1 VSIAYFDCFSGICGD
16 MILGAFIDL
25 GLPLNY
31 LNNELDKLKLSGYKV
46 TVEKI
51 KINHIT
57 ATNVNIEVEEDQPY
71 RNYLDIIE
79 LIEESSLN
87 KKIKEYSKKIFFKI
101 ASAESKIHGI
111 DINKVHFH
119 EVGAVDSIIDIIGAV
134 IGREKLGLDE
144 IISSPLPLGKG
155 FIRSSHGILPVP
167 APATVEILKGI
178 PVYQSGREQELV
190 TPTGAAIITTF
201 TDKFIDMPMMRI
213 NRIGYGAGKTSSRY
227 PNLLRVYIG
236 EKI

>member
-1 VSIAYFDCFSGICGD
+1 MSIAYFDCFSGICGD

-25 GLPLNY
+25 GLPLDY
-31 LNNELDKLKLSGYKV
+31 LNEELEKLKLEGYKIIA
-46 TVEKI
+46 KKK

-57 ATNVNIEVEEDQPY
+57 ATDVYIKVEEEQPH
-71 RNYLDIIE
+71 RTYLDILKMID
-79 LIEESSLN
+79 ESSLD
-87 KKIKEYSKKIFFKI
+87 KKIKETSKKIFFKI

-111 DINKVHFH
+111 DLNKVHFH

-178 PVYQSGREQELV
+178 PVYQSSRKQELV

-213 NRIGYGAGKTSSRY
+213 NRIGYGSGKTNSMY